1 MFNFLSGGRAR
12 TSNRI
17 RAQRA
22 RNATKTHLRLESLET
37 RALLSGNVSAV
48 FQQATSEIVIKGD
61 TNNNAIVITQNS
73 DGTVTVA
80 GTHGTTINNNTTPV
94 TLASGANVE
103 SIDLTFKDGNDSVTL
118 NGYTAA
124 GATTSAIEIPTVN
137 LKLGK
142 GNDSIVVDELWA
154 NSVTISATASLP
166 HNTEPFTDFDTVT
179 VDSGSDINTL
189 SITLG
194 DASGDSVYL
203 EDNINL
209 GDVTVIEGSG
219 FGDLIDVG

>member
-48 FQQATSEIVIKGD
+48 FDQATSEIVIKGD

-80 GTHGTTINNNTTPV
+80 GTNGTTINKNTTPV

-118 NGYTAA
+118 NGYTAPA
-124 GATTSAIEIPTVN
+124 RRAPPLRSRR
-137 LKLGK
+137 
-142 GNDSIVVDELWA
+142 SSCRWA
-154 NSVTISATASLP
+154 RGMISLP
-166 HNTEPFTDFDTVT
+166 STNCGLTR
-179 VDSGSDINTL
+179 
-189 SITLG
+189 
-194 DASGDSVYL
+194 
-203 EDNINL
+203 
-209 GDVTVIEGSG
+209 
-219 FGDLIDVG
+219 